1 MRLGPIG
8 PRRRPEGHLAAHL
21 RSAAGYTAHLAGEPD
36 DVEGQRCERCG
47 VVLTIPTE
55 MIWPTRSWVAVED
68 LDRSPS
74 DWPHRSLASRHFM
87 IGLGSLVGTDEENAL
102 NLLDWE
108 VRGGAICAVP
118 E

>member
-8 PRRRPEGHLAAHL
+8 PRRRPEAHLA
-21 RSAAGYTAHLAGEPD
+21 SAAGYTAHLAGEPD
-36 DVEGQRCERCG
+36 DEGQRCERCG

-87 IGLGSLVGTDEENAL
+87 IGLGSLVGTDEANAL
-102 NLLDWE
+102 SLLDWE
-108 VRGGAICAVP
+108 LRGGAVCAAP